1 MKPIYQLNDTQV
13 QQLHGLY
20 QTAWWAKDRTL
31 EQTRRCVKGS
41 QICIGLTDDEDNL
54 IAFTRVVTDFTF
66 KAFMFDVIV
75 HPQYQGHGLGNRLV
89 NLVKAHPNLKDVTHI
104 ELYCRPNLR
113 DFYGQH
119 GFTSDVGDMGL
130 MRLSIQDRDNHP
142 GHLDQPLL

>member
-13 QQLHGLY
+13 RQLHDLY

-31 EQTRRCVKGS
+31 EQTQRCVKGS
-41 QICIGLTDDEDNL
+41 QICIGLTDDENNL

-75 HPQYQGHGLGNRLV
+75 HPKYQGHGLGNRLV
-89 NLVKAHPNLKDVTHI
+89 NLVKAHPSLADVTHI

-113 DFYGQH
+113 EFYGQH

-130 MRLSIQDRDNHP
+130 MRLNIQDRTAP
-142 GHLDQPLL
+142 VKRIT

>member
-20 QTAWWAKDRTL
+20 QTAWWAKERTL

-75 HPQYQGHGLGNRLV
+75 HPQYQGHGLGNHLV
-89 NLVKAHPNLKDVTHI
+89 HLVKAHESLKDVTHI

-113 DFYGQH
+113 EFYGQH
-119 GFTSDVGDMGL
+119 GFTSEVGDMSL
-130 MRLSIQDRDNHP
+130 MRLSR
-142 GHLDQPLL
+142 

>member
-1 MKPIYQLNDTQV
+1 MTPIYQLNDTQV
-13 QQLHGLY
+13 QQLHDLY

-41 QICIGLTDDEDNL
+41 QICIGLTDDEGNL

-75 HPQYQGHGLGNRLV
+75 HPKYQGHGLGNRLV
-89 NLVKAHPNLKDVTHI
+89 HLVKAHESLKDVTHI

-130 MRLSIQDRDNHP
+130 MRLSR
-142 GHLDQPLL
+142 